1 MLLAIIECCELLIP
15 TAPVNTAKLIFEK
28 AKGTALNEV
37 FPYNIKANP
46 HIFVIKIPGTPS
58 QIPNAPS
65 HATNTPSPSS
75 AKDIKYAN
83 TIKKYAN
90 QNTKY
95 TIPMKKATKTP
106 ITPILIFAV
115 LSRDNF

>member
-65 HATNTPSPSS
+65 HATNTPSQFRRHQVRQSKQQVRQP
-75 AKDIKYAN
+75 KQQVRQPK
-83 TIKKYAN
+83 
-90 QNTKY
+90 QQVR
-95 TIPMKKATKTP
+95 
-106 ITPILIFAV
+106 PILIYAV
-115 LSRDNF
+115 L